1 MNNNQIFSLIR
12 QLLNLISGAIVAYTA
27 TKSQPAK
34 DAAGFLVQFINGPD
48 ALALVMAGVAW
59 LWGHVTHATTGSNDA
74 GSSPKSGGGAAL
86 ALFLIAGTLLS
97 GCQSTP
103 QRVAYQSAGTTVVS
117 ADTAMH
123 LWGAY
128 VAAHHP
134 GTNLEAQVKSAF
146 EKYQASVAVLCDA
159 GAIYSAA
166 GTNTTAS
173 AAFSQAT
180 ANAGQTLLDLENL
193 LTAAGVKLQ

>member
-1 MNNNQIFSLIR
+1 MLAGESEQVGGDLADLHLVRHFGDAVAAVMPVQVFER
-12 QLLNLISGAIVAYTA
+12 FASGV
-27 TKSQPAK
+27 
-34 DAAGFLVQFINGPD
+34 
-48 ALALVMAGVAW
+48 
-59 LWGHVTHATTGSNDA
+59 
-74 GSSPKSGGGAAL
+74 
-86 ALFLIAGTLLS
+86 
-97 GCQSTP
+97 
-103 QRVAYQSAGTTVVS
+103 